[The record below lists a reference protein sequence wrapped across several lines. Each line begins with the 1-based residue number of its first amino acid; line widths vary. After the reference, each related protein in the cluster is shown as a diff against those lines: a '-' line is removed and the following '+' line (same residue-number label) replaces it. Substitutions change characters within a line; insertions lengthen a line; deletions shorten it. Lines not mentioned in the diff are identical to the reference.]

1 MSNDQIDK
9 LANAVA
15 EGWVSRRTDFRAALS
30 RLDNEREIVKVD
42 HGIWT
47 RV

>member
-9 LANAVA
+9 LAEAVA

-30 RLDNEREIVKVD
+30 RIVKVD